1 MVMHLERDEF
11 AVTYNSSQTTTDAL
25 LQTIS
30 DVGYTARFVNGD
42 SKRFEDTG
50 TEIPTSREPLAS
62 ALREAEEA
70 QKPIFLDFHA
80 SWCVPCREMESETFS
95 DQKVAALLDR
105 YVVLKID
112 TDEHI
117 ELSKAF
123 GVAGLP
129 DIRLL
134 SANAK
139 THKQLQGFQSVE
151 LLVPE
156 LETFLGNSSP

>member
-1 MVMHLERDEF
+1 MHLKRDEF
-11 AVTYNSSQTTTDAL
+11 AVTYDPSQANADTL
-25 LQTIS
+25 IQTIS
-30 DVGYTARFVNGD
+30 DAGYTARFINGD
-42 SKRFEDTG
+42 PKRLEETI
-50 TEIPTSREPLAS
+50 TEIPTSLEPFAT
-62 ALREAEEA
+62 ALREAEET

-80 SWCVPCREMESETFS
+80 SWCVPCRRMEQETFS
-95 DQKVAALLDR
+95 DQKVTALLDR

-117 ELSKAF
+117 ELSRAF

-139 THKQLQGFQSVE
+139 TQEQLQGFQSVE
-151 LLVPE
+151 LLVPK
-156 LETFLGNSSP
+156 LETFLSGSNP

>member
-1 MVMHLERDEF
+1 MHLEQDEF
-11 AVTYNSSQTTTDAL
+11 VVTYDPSQATAEIL
-25 LQTIS
+25 IQTIA
-30 DVGYTARFVNGD
+30 DAGYSAHFVSED
-42 SKRFEDTG
+42 PKRTVETII
-50 TEIPTSREPLAS
+50 ELPTSLEPFAT
-62 ALREAEEA
+62 ALRESAET

-80 SWCVPCREMESETFS
+80 SWCVPCRQMENETFS
-95 DQKVAALLDR
+95 DQKIAALLER

-117 ELSKAF
+117 ELSTAF

-134 SANAK
+134 SVSTKN
-139 THKQLQGFQSVE
+139 HKQLQGFQSVE

-156 LETFLGNSSP
+156 LERFLGSSTP